1 MSDKQDKA
9 TAYWKENLRYLLI
22 LLSIWFAVSY
32 GAGIIFKKALDSIKL
47 GGFHLVLVLRNRV
60 QFMYL
65 SY

>member
-9 TAYWKENLRYLLI
+9 TAYWKENLRYLL
-22 LLSIWFAVSY
+22 LSIWFAVSY
-32 GAGIIFKKALDSIKL
+32 GAGIIFKEALDSIKL
-47 GGFHLVLVLRNRV
+47 GGFTWFFGLRNRV

>member
-9 TAYWKENLRYLLI
+9 TAYWKENL
-22 LLSIWFAVSY
+22 SISSNFIKHLVCGFLWSRNHFQR
-32 GAGIIFKKALDSIKL
+32 ALDSIKL
-47 GGFHLVLVLRNRV
+47 GGFPLGFGLRNRV

>member
-32 GAGIIFKKALDSIKL
+32 GAGIIFKEALDSIKL
-47 GGFHLVLVLRNRV
+47 GGFHLVLVLHNRV